1 MFKMFAQAHN
11 LLKAVL
17 CFGSI
22 FPALQASPIIDERDD
37 ISAADTITVDVAIIG
52 GGSTGTY
59 SAVRLSQDLGKTV
72 VVVEKTDRL
81 GGHTQTY
88 IDPVTGYPVDYGV
101 IAWHNIAVVTAYFA
115 RFNVSLSPVS
125 LTSPFTTEYVDLT
138 TGKVVP
144 NYAPPNPAQAL
155 ETLAGLLQSWPY
167 LSGELDLPSP
177 VPADLL
183 LSFGDFV
190 TKYGLQAL
198 VPITWTFALGVGNL
212 LESTTLY
219 VLRNFGLPQL
229 ANFLPGNLLTTTDHY
244 NSELYLKASALL
256 GSNVLYGSTLI
267 RGERHETG
275 LHHLTVQTPAGEK
288 LIKAKKLL
296 FTAPPTL
303 DNLTPFE
310 LDHHEQSVFEQW
322 QYTTYYAGI
331 VRNGVPDGVSVTNTD
346 PKAQYDIPVPPYIQE
361 FSFSGVPGL
370 HTFSTISDTAQTQSQ
385 IEAMIL
391 SELSG
396 LATAGTFPASTASI
410 AVISNHSPIDLRVPV
425 KSIQNGFY
433 SDLYA
438 LQGRH
443 GTFYTGAAWGPD
455 DSSLLWAYTEE
466 KVFPALLAAL
476 A

>member
-1 MFKMFAQAHN
+1 MYALAQN
-11 LLKAVL
+11 LLTAAL
-17 CFGSI
+17 CLGSTI
-22 FPALQASPIIDERDD
+22 PVHALPIDERDD

-101 IAWHNIAVVTAYFA
+101 LAWHNISIVTAYFA
-115 RFNVSLSPVS
+115 RFGVSLSPVS
-125 LTSPFTTEYVDLT
+125 LISPFTTEYIDLA

-144 NYAPPNPAQAL
+144 NYTPPNPAQGL
-155 ETLAGLLQSWPY
+155 EVLAGILENYPY
-167 LSGELDLPSP
+167 LSGELDLPNP

-190 TKYGLQAL
+190 TKYGLQTV
-198 VPITWTFALGVGNL
+198 VPVAWTFALGVGDL
-212 LESTTLY
+212 LASPTLY
-219 VLRNFGLPQL
+219 VLRNFGLPQ
-229 ANFLPGNLLTTTDHY
+229 FTDFIPGDLLTTTDHY

-256 GSNVLYGSTLI
+256 GANVLYSSTLI
-267 RGERHETG
+267 RGERHENG
-275 LHHLTVQTPAGEK
+275 LSHLTVQTPTGVK
-288 LIKAKKLL
+288 LIKSKKIL

-303 DNLTPFE
+303 DNLSPFE
-310 LDHHEQSVFEQW
+310 LDHHEKSVFEQW

-331 VRNGVPDGVSVTNTD
+331 IRNGVPDGVSVTNTD
-346 PKAQYDIPVPPYIQE
+346 PSAPYDIPAPPYTQG

-370 HTFSTISDTAQTQSQ
+370 HTFSTISDTPRTQAE
-385 IEAMIL
+385 IEGVIL
-391 SELSG
+391 SELTG
-396 LATAGTFPASTASI
+396 LVAAKTFPASTASI

-425 KSIQNGFY
+425 KSIEDGFY

-443 GTFYTGAAWGPD
+443 GTYYTGAAWGPD

-466 KVFPALLAAL
+466 KVFPVLLAAL